1 MKRLIYITILS
12 ILLPLGCSKPSLA
25 PAPAPELYDR
35 YIFFSSG
42 IETKAQLIESQN
54 GSDMGAFGVV
64 GFKYDFGTDWATYS
78 TTTVDGQLPTPNVFY
93 EESPDTQTYE
103 LTDVETVSMDG
114 TTANYAPLQGWAN
127 TKKYTFFAYYPIGNS
142 AVTLV
147 NTTGSEYQGGV
158 PAIKYTMNPSD
169 LKGSMVDV
177 MTALAHTDKFWK
189 SSADNNIA
197 NGDVKF
203 AFTHRLSAL
212 GLKISNLSGGAIT
225 LNTIKFT
232 LSDIK
237 YHEATF
243 SLTDGRTLSTTAA
256 TPATPEVSL
265 AFAEGENSLADSK
278 TTEFSDKLLFIPQP
292 DDDLSITVYI
302 NYTRQE
308 SGSYTGY
315 TGEFTTQTLTTQL
328 AEGQKYLISIK
339 FTDSTVEVKENM
351 DAGAWTDI
359 PPVNSSFK

>member
-1 MKRLIYITILS
+1 MEDAAGLNEKS
-12 ILLPLGCSKPSLA
+12 
-25 PAPAPELYDR
+25 
-35 YIFFSSG
+35 
-42 IETKAQLIESQN
+42 
-54 GSDMGAFGVV
+54 FGVV
-64 GFKYDFGTDWATYS
+64 GFKYDFYDK
-78 TTTVDGQLPTPNVFY
+78 DGNEVFWKDHKNTNPTPNVFY
-93 EESPDTQTYE
+93 DEVVNSEGTSTYDI
-103 LTDVETVSMDG
+103 TPVETVRVTAGADG
-114 TTANYAPLQGWAN
+114 TTAEYAPLQGWSN
-127 TKKYTFFAYYPIGNS
+127 NKKYAFFAFYPKDNDN
-142 AVTLV
+142 VTLV
-147 NTTGSEYQGGV
+147 NLDGDTPYSGGV
-158 PAIKYTMNPSD
+158 PVIRYTMDPTD

-177 MTALAHTDKFWK
+177 MTAPAHTDKFWK

-197 NGDVKF
+197 NGEVNF

-232 LSDIK
+232 LSGIK

-243 SLTDGRTLSTTAA
+243 SLTDGTTLSTTAA

-315 TGEFTTQTLTTQL
+315 TGEFTTQTLTTKL
-328 AEGQKYLISIK
+328 AEAQKYLISIK

>member
-1 MKRLIYITILS
+1 MKRLIYISILS
-12 ILLPLGCSKPSLA
+12 VLLLSGCSKPSPA
-25 PAPAPELYDR
+25 PAPAPEQYDR
-35 YIFFSSG
+35 YIFFSHG
-42 IETKAQLIESQN
+42 VETKASLIEN
-54 GSDMGAFGVV
+54 AADLDGKAFGVV
-64 GFKYDFGTDWATYS
+64 GFKYDFDKTWETEKATA
-78 TTTVDGQLPTPNVFY
+78 TPNVFA
-93 EESPDTQTYE
+93 DTP
-103 LTDVETVSMDG
+103 ETVDVSADG
-114 TTANYAPLQGWAN
+114 TNAEYAPLQGWSN
-127 TKKYTFFAYYPIGNS
+127 NKKYAFFAFYPKDNDN
-142 AVTLV
+142 VTLV
-147 NTTGSEYQGGV
+147 NLDGDTPYSGGV
-158 PAIKYTMNPSD
+158 PVIRYTMDPTD

-177 MTALAHTDKFWK
+177 MTAPAHTDKFWK

-197 NGDVKF
+197 NGEVNF

-232 LSDIK
+232 LSGIK

-243 SLTDGRTLSTTAA
+243 SLTDGTTLSTTAA

-315 TGEFTTQTLTTQL
+315 TGEFTTQTLTTKL
-328 AEGQKYLISIK
+328 AEAQKYLISIK